1 MENIQMP
8 LQIEGINDNIYAGFG
23 SRFASLI
30 LDFLI
35 VIPVVILILYLNGL
49 SVNAF
54 FYTLIPNLL
63 FGLWFQIYLPK
74 KYGGTPGK
82 LIMGIKIIQINGKP
96 IDWKEAF
103 LRHSVL
109 LVLTLFSSILM
120 VVCLLKAD
128 ETVYNDLG
136 WIQRSQYLMS
146 LSPIFFLIYTWASNI
161 WIYSEFIVL
170 LTNPRKRAVHDYIA
184 GTVIVKQIYIDR
196 INEIMYPNEL
206 SDNNI
211 N

>member
-1 MENIQMP
+1 MP

>member
-1 MENIQMP
+1 
-8 LQIEGINDNIYAGFG
+8 
-23 SRFASLI
+23 
-30 LDFLI
+30 
-35 VIPVVILILYLNGL
+35 
-49 SVNAF
+49 
-54 FYTLIPNLL
+54 
-63 FGLWFQIYLPK
+63 
-74 KYGGTPGK
+74 
-82 LIMGIKIIQINGKP
+82 MGIKIIQINGKP

-146 LSPIFFLIYTWASNI
+146 LAPIFFLIYTWASNI

-170 LTNPRKRAVHDYIA
+170 LTNPRKRVVHDYIA